1 MIRERET
8 ERASGSEAEP
18 KHSLFRKKGKGREE
32 KRREKGNLLFI
43 EVLIG
48 SWFCVMF
55 FYFFVSFVLD
65 CVGE

>member
-1 MIRERET
+1 MIGERKT

-18 KHSLFRKKGKGREE
+18 KHSLFRKEGKRREE
-32 KRREKGNLLFI
+32 KRREKGNLIFI

-55 FYFFVSFVLD
+55 FFLSLFLCF
-65 CVGE
+65 